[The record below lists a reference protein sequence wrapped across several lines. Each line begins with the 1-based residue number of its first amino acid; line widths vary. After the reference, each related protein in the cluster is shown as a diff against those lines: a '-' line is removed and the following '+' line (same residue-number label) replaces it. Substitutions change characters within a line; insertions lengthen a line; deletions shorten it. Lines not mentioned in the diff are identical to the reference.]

1 MNASMSIRIRPAC
14 AGLLIAACSAAQTA
28 AAEPPLLPAVKA
40 VLYTVDCVDRAPPSQ
55 REVGDWTGQYNL
67 GQVYD
72 TRERLMGD
80 VARACQRPGVGAVQL
95 VRDAGSPPEDGR
107 AIAVVALSGG

>member
-14 AGLLIAACSAAQTA
+14 AGLLI

-72 TRERLMGD
+72 TRARLMGD

-95 VRDAGSPPEDGR
+95 VRDAGSPPEDGC